1 MATDLE
7 RLVVQLSADIKGYQ
21 NALNRAQ
28 GITNRQARAIESRF
42 AKMNSNIN
50 SSFRGLLTGSVAG
63 IGAALGTRE
72 IAQYAD
78 AWTEAGN
85 KINAAA
91 TSAGVQARSLSQ
103 LKDGANE
110 ARTAFGDYVDLY
122 ARLIRS
128 ASGVAKNEQEI
139 ADATNIVS
147 KAFKAGG
154 ASAAEAA
161 GGILQLGQ
169 ALASGVLNG
178 DELSSIRTNAPIL
191 AQAIATEFKVS
202 IGELKQ
208 LGAEGKLT
216 SDRVFKAILNAQK
229 PIEAQFAAT
238 NATIGDAFTR
248 LKNQMMEYVGGSDS
262 AFGASAK
269 LNEAIGL
276 LSNNIGAVAD
286 AAIIMA
292 GAFLV
297 NYAGTAANAAVA
309 ATYKM
314 VSAHTAQRVASVE
327 SARTAL
333 ASAQAIQASAA
344 ANLQYA
350 QTALVAARNGTALGL
365 SVQQASRAMVVA
377 QTGMAAANA
386 RVIAAQ
392 SATTAAIAATGIA
405 ATTTAGAMRLLNGAL
420 ALVGGPG
427 GAALLA
433 AYAIYQL
440 YDAQSDAERAAK
452 AHGEAVNEL
461 KFQIDNL
468 DYANSAAVASTRTKI
483 ASDVEA
489 AKAALER
496 AKAEQALAAS
506 IVRDEVN
513 PAMRNYPSP
522 DATDVE
528 NTVSQNP
535 VVKERQQLI
544 DQLDKQLK
552 DLEGINAQ
560 FESYASGK
568 AKPTRDTTGFGAGVG
583 AAASSGKSSG
593 SSSTR
598 ADEYAREVEQITK
611 RTAALK
617 AETAAQAGLNP
628 LLNDYGYT
636 LEFARAKQDLLT
648 AAQEA
653 GITITPELTAS
664 IEQLASGYANA
675 VVESERLA
683 ESQDKAR
690 QAAED
695 FKNTAKDITSGFIS
709 DLRSGTSAAEAL
721 SNALNKVLDKIIDIG
736 LNSIFGLGGG
746 GGLFSFLGFKDGGKI
761 PAFAGGGKL
770 SGPGTG
776 KSDSM
781 LVRASTGEYIVNAKA
796 TKEHLALLEAINGG
810 KLPAFATGGL
820 LGGGIAPKAPSL
832 PSVSNLPAGRS
843 SKDTV
848 SIVLQDDSGRMASIA
863 DQRIETASGTIV
875 NVAVAQSS
883 RAAPAAMAQYQNS
896 KGGAGWR

>member
-42 AKMNSNIN
+42 NKMNQNIS
-50 SSFRGLLTGSVAG
+50 SSFKNTLSNSVAT
-63 IGAALGTRE
+63 IGGALGVAEITR
-72 IAQYAD
+72 YAD

-91 TSAGVQARSLSQ
+91 QSAGVQARSLEE
-103 LKDGANE
+103 LTKGANE
-110 ARTAFGDYVDLY
+110 ARSSLTDYADLY

-128 ASGVAKNEQEI
+128 ASNVAKNEGEI
-139 ADATNIVS
+139 ATATNIVA

-154 ASAAEAA
+154 AAASEQAA
-161 GGILQLGQ
+161 GILQLGQ
-169 ALASGVLNG
+169 ALGSGVLQG
-178 DELSSIRTNAPIL
+178 DELRSLRENAPIL
-191 AQAIATEFKVS
+191 ADAIAKEFGVT
-202 IGELKQ
+202 IAGLKE

-216 SDRVFKAILNAQK
+216 SDRVFKAILSAQK
-229 PIEAQFAAT
+229 PIEAQFKAT
-238 NATIGDAFTR
+238 NATIGDSFTQLGNNLTKYIGQTSEAYGVTQTIGSIMGALAGNISSVANAAAAAGAVLLASFGRGAAIAALGALANPFVALAAAVGAASYAITQLWDNIVPLQGSFATLGDYAEAMWQMLSDGADQANATVTAAFDQLLAGINGALEGTGVSFGGLSDIVKSFVNNTVENFTR
-248 LKNQMMEYVGGSDS
+248 LKDIIVATFTLVPAAVGEGVVNAMNAMIAGVEVGINKVISAVNSAVSAINSISEFAGISPIGEVGPIELGRIENSYKGAGEKAAAAFNDAVTREAKDYVGS
-262 AFGASAK
+262 AG
-269 LNEAIGL
+269 EAITKTV
-276 LSNNIGAVAD
+276 NDTVNAV
-286 AAIIMA
+286 
-292 GAFLV
+292 
-297 NYAGTAANAAVA
+297 T
-309 ATYKM
+309 
-314 VSAHTAQRVASVE
+314 
-327 SARTAL
+327 
-333 ASAQAIQASAA
+333 
-344 ANLQYA
+344 
-350 QTALVAARNGTALGL
+350 
-365 SVQQASRAMVVA
+365 
-377 QTGMAAANA
+377 
-386 RVIAAQ
+386 
-392 SATTAAIAATGIA
+392 
-405 ATTTAGAMRLLNGAL
+405 
-420 ALVGGPG
+420 
-427 GAALLA
+427 
-433 AYAIYQL
+433 
-440 YDAQSDAERAAK
+440 AK
-452 AHGEAVNEL
+452 ANE
-461 KFQIDNL
+461 
-468 DYANSAAVASTRTKI
+468 I
-483 ASDVEA
+483 A
-489 AKAALER
+489 R
-496 AKAEQALAAS
+496 ARRELIK
-506 IVRDEVN
+506 DEGLGG
-513 PAMRNYPSP
+513 
-522 DATDVE
+522 
-528 NTVSQNP
+528 TVS
-535 VVKERQQLI
+535 
-544 DQLDKQLK
+544 
-552 DLEGINAQ
+552 
-560 FESYASGK
+560 SGV
-568 AKPTRDTTGFGAGVG
+568 TNNTGFGGG
-583 AAASSGKSSG
+583 IGNAASG
-593 SSSTR
+593 SSGGTGKGKSGGGGSR
-598 ADEYAREVEQITK
+598 QNEYQREIEQIQQ
-611 RTAALK
+611 RTAALQ
-617 AETAAQAGLNP
+617 AQTSAQAAINP
-628 LLNDYGYT
+628 LVNDYGYAV
-636 LEFARAKQDLLT
+636 EFARSKQDLLT

-675 VVESERLA
+675 VVEAERLA
-683 ESQDKAR
+683 ESQDRVK

-695 FKNTAKDITSGFIS
+695 FKSTAKDITSGFIS

-776 KSDSM
+776 TSDSM

>member
-7 RLVVQLSADIKGYQ
+7 RLVVQLSADVKGYQ

-42 AKMNSNIN
+42 EKMNSNIN
-50 SSFRGLLTGSVAG
+50 ASFRGLLTGSVAG
-63 IGAALGTRE
+63 IGTALGTRE

-91 TSAGVQARSLSQ
+91 QSAGVQARSLSQ

-110 ARTAFGDYVDLY
+110 ARSAFGDYADLY

-128 ASGVAKNEQEI
+128 ASNVAKNENEI
-139 ADATNIVS
+139 ATATSVVA

-154 ASAAEAA
+154 AAASEQAA
-161 GGILQLGQ
+161 GILQLGQ
-169 ALASGVLNG
+169 ALGSGVLQG
-178 DELSSIRTNAPIL
+178 DELRSLRENAPIL
-191 AQAIATEFKVS
+191 ADAIAKEFKTTIS
-202 IGELKQ
+202 GLKE

-269 LNEAIGL
+269 LNEALGL
-276 LSNNIGAVAD
+276 LSNNFGAVAD
-286 AAIIMA
+286 AAIVMA

-297 NYAGTAANAAVA
+297 NYAGNAANAAVA

-314 VSAHTAQRVASVE
+314 VAANTAQRVASVE

-377 QTGMAAANA
+377 QAGMVGANAKVMAA
-386 RVIAAQ
+386 Q
-392 SATTAAIAATGIA
+392 TATNAAIAATGIV
-405 ATTTAGAMRLLNGAL
+405 ATTTAGAMRLLSGAL
-420 ALVGGPG
+420 ALVGGPA

-433 AYAIYQL
+433 AYALYQL
-440 YDAQSDAERAAK
+440 YDAQSDAEKAAK
-452 AHGEAVNEL
+452 VHGEAVNEL
-461 KFQIDNL
+461 KFQIENL
-468 DYANSAAVASTRTKI
+468 DYANGSAVASTRTKI
-483 ASDVEA
+483 ASDIEA

-513 PAMRNYPSP
+513 PSMSLYPVP
-522 DATDVE
+522 TATDVD
-528 NTVSQNP
+528 NTVNQNP

-552 DLEGINAQ
+552 DLEGINTQ

-568 AKPTRDTTGFGAGVG
+568 EKPTRNTTGFGAGIG
-583 AAASSGKSSG
+583 AASLGK
-593 SSSTR
+593 TKVPKKT
-598 ADEYAREVEQITK
+598 ADDRFREDIQAIK
-611 RTAALK
+611 DRTAALIQEQSTVSLSYQEQEK
-617 AETAAQAGLNP
+617 RRLSLDLEQRALADLREEARKKGQTDLESIQLSAQQKKTIDEVSSAYAKQADALRQVEEAQQRAESSAQEFYDAARTGFADVITGAQSLSEALSG
-628 LLNDYGYT
+628 LLNKLADLVLNSAFDLLMGGSKATSSGGWLTKLFSGFADGGYT
-636 LEFARAKQDLLT
+636 GDGGKYQPAGVVHKGEYVFDQ
-648 AAQEA
+648 AAVKAAGGPAAMEA
-653 GITITPELTAS
+653 MRRNLK
-664 IEQLASGYANA
+664 GYANGGP
-675 VVESERLA
+675 V
-683 ESQDKAR
+683 
-690 QAAED
+690 
-695 FKNTAKDITSGFIS
+695 GIS
-709 DLRSGTSAAEAL
+709 VPSVPSVRS
-721 SNALNKVLDKIIDIG
+721 
-736 LNSIFGLGGG
+736 LGG
-746 GGLFSFLGFKDGGKI
+746 
-761 PAFAGGGKL
+761 
-770 SGPGTG
+770 
-776 KSDSM
+776 
-781 LVRASTGEYIVNAKA
+781 ASQASVINYAPVIDARGADAAAVARIDASLQRTQRDLKA
-796 TKEHLALLEAINGG
+796 TILSTVREAPG
-810 KLPAFATGGL
+810 KNIKL
-820 LGGGIAPKAPSL
+820 
-832 PSVSNLPAGRS
+832 R
-843 SKDTV
+843 
-848 SIVLQDDSGRMASIA
+848 
-863 DQRIETASGTIV
+863 
-875 NVAVAQSS
+875 
-883 RAAPAAMAQYQNS
+883 
-896 KGGAGWR
+896 